1 MVKKINGK
9 GSLIIKSYRTTS
21 WTDQKTGKEKSKYGP
36 MYVHFNWTCLKKYD
50 TERFYAQ
57 DRDFDGTQMSVNK
70 ETVKDFNEREN
81 IFSRNLALH
90 F

>member
-1 MVKKINGK
+1 
-9 GSLIIKSYRTTS
+9 
-21 WTDQKTGKEKSKYGP
+21 
-36 MYVHFNWTCLKKYD
+36 MYVHFNWTCLKKSD

-57 DRDFDGTQMSVNK
+57 DGDFNGTQMSVNK